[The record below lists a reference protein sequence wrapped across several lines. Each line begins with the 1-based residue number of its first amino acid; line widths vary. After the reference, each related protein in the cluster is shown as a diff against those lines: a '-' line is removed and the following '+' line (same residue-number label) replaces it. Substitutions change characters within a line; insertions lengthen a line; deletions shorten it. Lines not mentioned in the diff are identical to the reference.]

1 MIIQRL
7 NWAGALIETDN
18 NRILIDPVYKSPDVS
33 FFGKPKHAF
42 SPLQEL
48 SSANAILIT
57 HLHSDHFDPDFIIG
71 KFGADI
77 PVFVAK
83 GNEKRV
89 REKGLKNVKGMSV
102 GEVYSF
108 GKLSATA
115 SYSVD
120 GLGDNQVSW
129 VVTDSVK
136 TVIHC
141 GDTLWH
147 GYWWEMEKKY
157 GPFDAALLPINGAVG
172 NEPGIRLS
180 KQPIC
185 LTPEQAVSAAR
196 VLNTSLLIPI
206 HYGTFHNPPIY
217 IETENAEDR
226 LLSGAKQENIK
237 AQLLQPNEK
246 LEI

>member
-7 NWAGALIETDN
+7 DWAGVLIETEN
-18 NRILIDPVYKSPDVS
+18 NRILIDPVYKSPEAS
-33 FFGKPKHAF
+33 FFGKPKHVF
-42 SPLQEL
+42 SPLEEL

-57 HLHSDHFDPDFIIG
+57 HLHSDHFDPDFIIER
-71 KFGADI
+71 FGVDI
-77 PVFVAK
+77 PVFVAN
-83 GNEKRV
+83 GNEKGV
-89 REKGLKNVKGMSV
+89 REKGLSNVKGMSV

-108 GKLSATA
+108 GELSAAA

-136 TVIHC
+136 TIIHC

-147 GYWWEMEKKY
+147 GYWWEMERKY
-157 GPFDAALLPINGAVG
+157 GPFDAAFLPINGAAV
-172 NEPGIRLS
+172 NEPGIRHS

-196 VLNTSLLIPI
+196 VLNSKLLIPI
-206 HYGTFHNPPIY
+206 HYRTFHHPPIY
-217 IETENAEDR
+217 METENAEAR
-226 LLSGAKQENIK
+226 LLSAAKQENIK
-237 AQLLQPNEK
+237 VQLLQPKEI

>member
-7 NWAGALIETDN
+7 DWAGALIETNN
-18 NRILIDPVYKSPDVS
+18 NRILIDPVYKSPDAS
-33 FFGKPKHAF
+33 FFGKPKYAF
-42 SPLQEL
+42 SPLGEL

-77 PVFVAK
+77 PVLVAK
-83 GNEKRV
+83 GNENGV
-89 REKGLKNVKGMSV
+89 RERGLNNVKGMSV

-108 GKLSATA
+108 GELSVSA

-120 GLGDNQVSW
+120 GLGDNQISW
-129 VVTDSVK
+129 VVKDSVK
-136 TVIHC
+136 TIIHC

-147 GYWWEMEKKY
+147 GYWWEMERKY
-157 GPFDAALLPINGAVG
+157 GPFDAAFLPSNGAVV
-172 NEPGIRLS
+172 NEPGICPS

-196 VLNTSLLIPI
+196 VLNARLLIPI
-206 HYGTFHNPPIY
+206 HYRSFHNPPIY
-217 IETENAEDR
+217 IETENVEGR
-226 LLSGAKQENIK
+226 LLSAAKQENIK
-237 AQLLQPNEK
+237 VQLLQPKEK